1 MNIQNPVH
9 RINYTVLIKMIPL
22 VVVLSGIQLL
32 YANHTGSHDWPVAH
46 ISLNSQS
53 VTTYHLSHH
62 AHPQNAAGYAQTQ
75 NHALISSLGQPVIGT
90 SSNTTTSLHH
100 GAIAVFKQQQL
111 STPVQLFAHAVSG
124 YQINLDWIDTV
135 DGEDMFILERRQ
147 LDTSFETIVT
157 LGPDIIQY
165 EDHSVEPGT
174 FYVYR
179 VVAVAGGES
188 SEYSNLASATTPLKG
203 DANLDGVVDLSDLAI
218 LATRFGQAGFG
229 WSGGDYNQ
237 DGQINLSDLAALAT
251 NFGST
256 HPQFNHSP
264 EGIAYVETTYDVID
278 LGTLGGDTSLA
289 HDLNESNQVV
299 GGSITADFV
308 SKAFLWEDGLMI
320 DLGISSN
327 PTTLAYG
334 INNAEIIVGQ
344 TRVTGDTIR
353 AVDWV
358 DRQPLDHLH
367 PDANSQFS
375 RKVNDVGLT
384 AGYASIINQHSQLTF
399 RAYIFDGINYQWLP
413 TGPMNNSWAED
424 INNNNIVV
432 GFLRNQDNEIQAA
445 YFQNDTYHLL
455 TPLST
460 ERSSAHGIND
470 VFQIVGQSDN
480 ATSHARAV
488 LWYRNQIR
496 QLGTL
501 SGETSI
507 AYDVN
512 DAGQVVGTATLADDS
527 SRAFIYT
534 RRYGLRNLNNLI
546 SNPAWTL
553 LEARAINNRGCIVG
567 KGLINGQTHAYL
579 LIPVESDNNL
589 D

>member
-1 MNIQNPVH
+1 MSTQTS
-9 RINYTVLIKMIPL
+9 INQLNRTVLTHLLTLI
-22 VVVLSGIQLL
+22 VVLSVIQFLF
-32 YANHTGSHDWPVAH
+32 ANHAGSHDWPIAR
-46 ISLNSQS
+46 ITLNSKS
-53 VTTYHLSHH
+53 ATTYHLSLH
-62 AHPQNAAGYAQTQ
+62 AHPQNAGGHAQTQ
-75 NHALISSLGQPVIGT
+75 NHTLISSLGQPIIGT

-100 GAIAVFKQQQL
+100 GAITVFKQQQL
-111 STPVQLFAHAVSG
+111 SAPVQLFARAVSG

-147 LDTSFETIVT
+147 VDTSFETIVT
-157 LGPDIIQY
+157 LAPDTIQY
-165 EDHSVEPGT
+165 EDYAVEPGT
-174 FYVYR
+174 FYIYR

-203 DANLDGVVDLSDLAI
+203 DANLDGIVDLSDLAI

-229 WSGGDYNQ
+229 WTGGDYNK
-237 DGQINLSDLAALAT
+237 DGQVNLSDLAALAT
-251 NFGST
+251 NFGSN

-264 EGIAYVETTYDVID
+264 DGIAYVETTYDVID

-299 GGSITADFV
+299 GGSITADFA
-308 SKAFLWEDGLMI
+308 SHAFLWEDGQMI
-320 DLGISSN
+320 DLGLSPNS
-327 PTTLAYG
+327 TTLAYG

-344 TRVTGDTIR
+344 TRVNGDTIR

-358 DRQPLDHLH
+358 DRQSLDHLH

-375 RKVNDVGLT
+375 RKVNNAGLT
-384 AGYASIINQHSQLTF
+384 AGYASIINQQSQLTF
-399 RAYIFDGINYQWLP
+399 RAYIFDGVNYQWLP

-432 GFLRNQDNEIQAA
+432 GFLRNEDNKIQAA
-445 YFQNDTYHLL
+445 YFQNETYQLL
-455 TPLST
+455 TPLSA

-470 VFQIVGQSDN
+470 VFQIAGQSDN
-480 ATSHARAV
+480 AASHARAV
-488 LWYRNQIR
+488 LWYRNQIQ

-501 SGETSI
+501 SGDTSI

-512 DAGQVVGTATLADDS
+512 DAGQVVGVATLADDS
-527 SRAFIYT
+527 TRAFIYT

-567 KGLINGQTHAYL
+567 KGIINGQTHAFL
-579 LIPVESDNNL
+579 LIPIESDIPL